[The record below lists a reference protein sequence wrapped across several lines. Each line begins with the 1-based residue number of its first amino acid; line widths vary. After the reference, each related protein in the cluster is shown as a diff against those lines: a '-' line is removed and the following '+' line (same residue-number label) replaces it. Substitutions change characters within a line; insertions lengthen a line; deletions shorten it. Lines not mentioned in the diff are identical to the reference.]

1 MVLCRSEKHG
11 RSSKVALLEMR
22 RVSRFSV
29 ILIVAL
35 ATLWSMPPGMR
46 AQSGNQAALVVRHGQ
61 DDVRTA
67 CIDFDEPQISG
78 YELLQRSGFDLQIG
92 VQGLGSLICSIGDT
106 GCPASDC
113 LCQCKG
119 GGECVYWSY
128 WHRLDDSWQYSQG
141 GASVY
146 RVEPGAVDGWSWGPG
161 AVNQALPPP
170 DISFEEVCQAEA
182 TDTPAPSP
190 TATNTQPPIVITPP
204 AAVTHGSTLAA
215 TATVPRAAETR
226 SPTVESTATQVV
238 IFTPAPLPRQSE
250 EAATPVENLIS
261 PQETAVPAIAMVTEQ
276 SSQIAPEGRQE
287 MTDTPVAI
295 PTSTVVD
302 AAAKTPGP
310 VAVVQRAKPGAAET
324 NLGQDAQML
333 AEPEAEPTAPL
344 TLIGEGVVPTVGAE
358 LGEPDIKDQVSR
370 NLVGSDSLPYL
381 AFLIIVAGL
390 GGLLW
395 FVSFRRKQL

>member
-1 MVLCRSEKHG
+1 
-11 RSSKVALLEMR
+11 
-22 RVSRFSV
+22 
-29 ILIVAL
+29 
-35 ATLWSMPPGMR
+35 
-46 AQSGNQAALVVRHGQ
+46 
-61 DDVRTA
+61 
-67 CIDFDEPQISG
+67 
-78 YELLQRSGFDLQIG
+78 
-92 VQGLGSLICSIGDT
+92 
-106 GCPASDC
+106 
-113 LCQCKG
+113 
-119 GGECVYWSY
+119 
-128 WHRLDDSWQYSQG
+128 
-141 GASVY
+141 
-146 RVEPGAVDGWSWGPG
+146 
-161 AVNQALPPP
+161 
-170 DISFEEVCQAEA
+170 
-182 TDTPAPSP
+182 
-190 TATNTQPPIVITPP
+190 
-204 AAVTHGSTLAA
+204 
-215 TATVPRAAETR
+215 
-226 SPTVESTATQVV
+226 
-238 IFTPAPLPRQSE
+238 
-250 EAATPVENLIS
+250 
-261 PQETAVPAIAMVTEQ
+261 
-276 SSQIAPEGRQE
+276 